1 MLFRLLNILSKRKWF
16 KGPNFIITKTIRK
29 KVRIYN
35 NISEIGQIKNPVVTV
50 GTFDGVHIG
59 HQKVINQLVSTAKA
73 MDGESVIITFE
84 PHPRQVLQPG
94 FDLRIIITREE
105 KIRILEKCGVDHFII
120 IEFTRE
126 FAQNSSEEFLRKYIV
141 EPLKPVKIIIG
152 YDHHFGKGRQGNID
166 FLMEMGA
173 KYNFAVGQ
181 IGMQDIK
188 HIAVSS
194 TKIRDAI
201 KRGDMKEVSEFLG
214 YNYSISGIVVR
225 GNQIGRTLGF
235 PTANIKPDHPD
246 KLVPANGV
254 YAVLVEWN
262 GKLYKGMSNIGVR
275 PTLNLHTLTI
285 EVNIF
290 DFDEMIYDQ
299 TITIFFLEHTRDE
312 KKFRD
317 LDLLRRRLIIDK
329 LKVQKIF
336 GEDVEGDQENGFPI

>member
-1 MLFRLLNILSKRKWF
+1 
-16 KGPNFIITKTIRK
+16 
-29 KVRIYN
+29 VRIYN

-120 IEFTRE
+120 IEFSRE

-152 YDHHFGKGRQGNID
+152 YDHHFGKGRQGD
-166 FLMEMGA
+166 FNFLQEMGE
-173 KYNFAVGQ
+173 KYHFQ
-181 IGMQDIK
+181 IEQVAMLDVKQ
-188 HIAVSS
+188 IAVSS

-214 YNYSISGIVVR
+214 YNYSISGTVVH

-290 DFDEMIYDQ
+290 DFDEMIYNQ

-336 GEDVEGDQENGFPI
+336 GEDVQGDSENGVSLE

>member
-1 MLFRLLNILSKRKWF
+1 
-16 KGPNFIITKTIRK
+16 
-29 KVRIYN
+29 VRIYN

-59 HQKVINQLVSTAKA
+59 HQKVINELVSTAKA
-73 MDGESVIITFE
+73 MNGESVVITFE

-141 EPLKPVKIIIG
+141 EPLKPLKIIIG
-152 YDHHFGKGRQGNID
+152 YDHHFGKGRQGD
-166 FLMEMGA
+166 FNFLQEMGE
-173 KYNFAVGQ
+173 KYHFQ
-181 IGMQDIK
+181 IEQVAMLDVKQ
-188 HIAVSS
+188 IAVSS

-214 YNYSISGIVVR
+214 YNYSISGTVVH

-246 KLVPANGV
+246 KLIPANGV

-336 GEDVEGDQENGFPI
+336 GEDVEGDQENGFSI

>member
-1 MLFRLLNILSKRKWF
+1 
-16 KGPNFIITKTIRK
+16 
-29 KVRIYN
+29 VRIYN
-35 NISEIGQIKNPVVTV
+35 NISEIGQIINPVVTV

-141 EPLKPVKIIIG
+141 EPLKPLKIIIG
-152 YDHHFGKGRQGNID
+152 YDHHFGKGRQGD
-166 FLMEMGA
+166 FNFLQEMGE
-173 KYNFAVGQ
+173 KYHFQ
-181 IGMQDIK
+181 IEQVAMLDVKQ
-188 HIAVSS
+188 IAVSS

-201 KRGDMKEVSEFLG
+201 KRGDMKEVSEFLE
-214 YNYSISGIVVR
+214 YNYSISGTVVH

-254 YAVLVEWN
+254 YAVLVDWN

-336 GEDVEGDQENGFPI
+336 GEDVEGEA

>member
-1 MLFRLLNILSKRKWF
+1 M
-16 KGPNFIITKTIRK
+16 
-29 KVRIYN
+29 
-35 NISEIGQIKNPVVTV
+35 VTV

-73 MDGESVIITFE
+73 MDGESVVITFE

-94 FDLRIIITREE
+94 FDLRNIITREE
-105 KIRILEKCGVDHFII
+105 KIRIIEKCGVDHFII
-120 IEFTRE
+120 IGFTKE
-126 FAQNSSEEFLRKYIV
+126 FAQNSSEDFLKNYIIG
-141 EPLKPVKIIIG
+141 PLNPTKIIIG
-152 YDHHFGKGRQGNID
+152 YDHHFGKSRQGD
-166 FLMEMGA
+166 FTFLLEMSE
-173 KYNFAVGQ
+173 KYHFQ
-181 IGMQDIK
+181 IEQVAMLDVKQ
-188 HIAVSS
+188 IAVSS

-201 KRGDMKEVSEFLG
+201 KRGDMKEVTEFLG
-214 YNYSISGIVVR
+214 YNYSLSGTVVR

-246 KLVPANGV
+246 KLVPAYGV

-262 GKLYKGMSNIGVR
+262 GKLFKGMSNIGIR

-290 DFDEMIYDQ
+290 DFDEVIYNEN
-299 TITIFFLEHTRDE
+299 ITIFFLERIREE

-336 GEDVEGDQENGFPI
+336 GEDVEGEA

>member
-1 MLFRLLNILSKRKWF
+1 
-16 KGPNFIITKTIRK
+16 
-29 KVRIYN
+29 VRIYN
-35 NISEIGQIKNPVVTV
+35 DISEIGELKNPVVTV

-59 HQKVINQLVSTAKA
+59 HQKVINELVSAAKA
-73 MDGESVIITFE
+73 MNGESVVITFE

-105 KIRILEKCGVDHFII
+105 KIRLLEKCGVDIFII
-120 IEFTRE
+120 IEFTKE
-126 FAQNSSEEFLRKYIV
+126 FAQNSSEDFLRKYIV
-141 EPLKPVKIIIG
+141 EPIKPAKLIIG
-152 YDHHFGKGRQGNID
+152 YDHHFGKGRQGNFD
-166 FLMEMGA
+166 FLQEMSG
-173 KYNFAVGQ
+173 KYHFEIGQVG
-181 IGMQDIK
+181 MLDVK
-188 HIAVSS
+188 EIAVSS

-214 YNYSISGIVVR
+214 YNYSISGTVVR

-235 PTANIKPDHPD
+235 PTANIRPDHPD
-246 KLVPANGV
+246 KLVPAYGV

-262 GKLYKGMSNIGVR
+262 GKFFKGMANIGIR

-290 DFDEMIYDQ
+290 DFDEVIYDEN
-299 TITIFFLEHTRDE
+299 ITIFFLEHIRDE

-336 GEDVEGDQENGFPI
+336 GEDVEGET

>member
-1 MLFRLLNILSKRKWF
+1 M
-16 KGPNFIITKTIRK
+16 
-29 KVRIYN
+29 RIYN
-35 NISEIGQIKNPVVTV
+35 HITETGQIKNPVVTV
-50 GTFDGVHIG
+50 GTFDGLHIG
-59 HQKVINQLVSTAKA
+59 HQKVINELVSTAKA
-73 MDGESVIITFE
+73 MNGESVVITFE

-105 KIRILEKCGVDHFII
+105 KVKILEKCGVDHFII

-126 FAQNSSEEFLRKYIV
+126 FAQNTSEEFLRKYII
-141 EPLKPVKIIIG
+141 EPLQPLKIIIG
-152 YDHHFGKGRQGNID
+152 YDHHFGKGRQGD
-166 FLMEMGA
+166 FSFLQEMGE
-173 KYNFAVGQ
+173 KYHFLVGQ
-181 IGMQDIK
+181 VAMQDIK

-214 YNYSISGIVVR
+214 YNYSISGTVVR

-235 PTANIKPDHPD
+235 PTANILPDHPD
-246 KLVPANGV
+246 KLVPAHGV

-262 GKLYKGMSNIGVR
+262 GKVFKGMSNIGIR

-290 DFDEMIYDQ
+290 DFDEMIYDEH
-299 TITIFFLEHTRDE
+299 ITIFFLEHTRDE

-336 GEDVEGDQENGFPI
+336 GEDVEGVTDF

>member
-1 MLFRLLNILSKRKWF
+1 
-16 KGPNFIITKTIRK
+16 
-29 KVRIYN
+29 VRIYN

-246 KLVPANGV
+246 KLIPANGV

>member
-1 MLFRLLNILSKRKWF
+1 
-16 KGPNFIITKTIRK
+16 
-29 KVRIYN
+29 
-35 NISEIGQIKNPVVTV
+35 
-50 GTFDGVHIG
+50 
-59 HQKVINQLVSTAKA
+59 VINELVSTAKA
-73 MDGESVIITFE
+73 MNGESVVITFE

-141 EPLKPVKIIIG
+141 EPLKPLKIIIG
-152 YDHHFGKGRQGNID
+152 YDHHFGKGRQGD
-166 FLMEMGA
+166 FNFLQEMGE
-173 KYNFAVGQ
+173 KYHFQ
-181 IGMQDIK
+181 IEQVAMLDVKQ
-188 HIAVSS
+188 IAVSS

-214 YNYSISGIVVR
+214 YNYSISGTVVH

-246 KLVPANGV
+246 KLIPANGV

-336 GEDVEGDQENGFPI
+336 GEDVEGDQENGFSI